1 MITVLYDHSTYV
13 CSYAAK
19 SDTEVVLYDENRN
32 VIEHIQNVKG
42 NEWNYISIF
51 GGEWE
56 DLPEEA
62 KEYVLFIEKE
72 IECPIKYVSVGAERE
87 SIIVR

>member
-56 DLPEEA
+56 DLPEELTS
-62 KEYVLFIEKE
+62 EE
-72 IECPIKYVSVGAERE
+72 IIQNRIDMLQADLDYCLMLLGE
-87 SIIVR
+87 